1 MPYILGLIGLVTAA
15 YFLVIRARNAAEMTN
30 ELAGVASDVMAA
42 ARRFGFRRRKNL
54 HPVESIDDPNLAMG
68 GLGVAF
74 MQIGGSPTEQQKNGF
89 LVSLQSRLGVTV
101 QEAEELDVLGQWF
114 VNECNGP
121 SQAIPRLAKR
131 LYKLSGPEH
140 LEPMLGIVTD
150 TVAAG
155 SGSLT
160 THQQE
165 ALEDVKRAFHVR

>member
-114 VNECNGP
+114 VMN
-121 SQAIPRLAKR
+121 ATARLR
-131 LYKLSGPEH
+131 LF
-140 LEPMLGIVTD
+140 LGWRND
-150 TVAAG
+150 Y
-155 SGSLT
+155 SSCP
-160 THQQE
+160 
-165 ALEDVKRAFHVR
+165 VRSIWNRCLAS

>member
-1 MPYILGLIGLVTAA
+1 MPYILGLIGIVTAA
-15 YFLVIRARNAAEMTN
+15 YFLVIRARNAAEMTS

-42 ARRFGFRRRKNL
+42 ARRFGFRRKYNG
-54 HPVESIDDPNLAMG
+54 HPVDSIEDPNLAIG

-74 MQIGGSPTEQQKNGF
+74 MQIGGTPTEEQKSALLG
-89 LVSLQSRLGVTV
+89 SLQSRLRVSA

-121 SQAIPRLAKR
+121 AQAIPRLSKR
-131 LYKLSGPEH
+131 LYKLSQSEH
-140 LEPMLGIVTD
+140 LETMLGLVTD

-155 SGSLT
+155 SAGLSV
-160 THQQE
+160 QQKE